1 MKFIN
6 KIYPKLIKYVA
17 VLTVIIFVIG
27 LYFPANASENNNTTD
42 SLIKI
47 LPAASIKQKQDIYLQ
62 LSNIYNYSNFDS
74 AIFYGNLGL
83 NLALLNKL
91 DRNILFEQLTILSK
105 IYSSKGLYN
114 LTWDVLQNV
123 KEVAVTENNY
133 ELLISVEM
141 EIASYYVSQQEYGN
155 AIATLNDAIALVD
168 KHNLFYYK
176 SSVYRRFA
184 SLYIIVNDYP
194 LAYNFIK
201 KALNASYKY
210 NNKIDYVNSLLLKS
224 SLFFKQAKYDS
235 SYIYGIKA
243 IKIAKTTKSKD
254 LLRSAYRS
262 VAMSLMEKKEFD
274 AALLTIDSS
283 LALAIQLSSLAQ
295 ITSMVTYKAHLYSLK
310 YNVDSVLSYVDSTL
324 FYNLKALDLRLKMDN
339 KSMISS
345 SYINIGGNYTVM
357 EKYDSAFYYIN
368 KGLYIAREINLY
380 DYLVY
385 GYGKLTKLYS
395 AQNKYDSALYYAKI
409 KIQYSDTIYKSKT
422 NEEVLFNKSIY
433 ELEKENKRNEIAK
446 SGYMTIII
454 WALSVLFAILVFFII
469 ILARYYFNRKKSLVE
484 VSKLSKIIETTKQA
498 VVLFN
503 KYGIISYVNKGF
515 EDYTGYHKDDVVNE
529 SIFNFTDADGRKIY
543 GEKIIPLI
551 KGQGSWE
558 GEMNIKKKDGSF
570 FISNQICSTFNSSK
584 KNITLYVSIFNDIT
598 IRKEQEQELKNIN
611 NSLSS
616 TLVTRDKMFSII
628 AHDLTGP
635 FSSILGFSKLMA
647 TEFND
652 YNTSDHIKFSQFIYE
667 SGRNTFDLLTNLLHW
682 SRSQLG
688 SVELFTEEIDLLDLI
703 NENVDPLKLMLNKKE
718 ITLLLN
724 VQNGIAVLADNNTMG
739 VVIRNLFSNAIKF
752 TPRLGTI
759 EISAK
764 KNEGKI
770 AVAFIDSG
778 VGMSNSVVANLFNKN
793 KNNSEK
799 GTEDEKGTGLGLH
812 LCKEFIE
819 LNKGT
824 ISVESELGSGTIFTI
839 TIPSA

>member
-1 MKFIN
+1 MKLIN
-6 KIYPKLIKYVA
+6 KIYPTITKYVA
-17 VLTVIIFVIG
+17 ALTVIIFVIG
-27 LYFPANASENNNTTD
+27 LYFPTNASENNYTAD
-42 SLIKI
+42 SLKKS
-47 LPAASIKQKQDIYLQ
+47 LTTATLDQKQDIYLQ
-62 LSNIYNYSNFDS
+62 LSTFYNYFNIDS
-74 AIFYGNLGL
+74 AIFYGDLGL

-91 DRNILFEQLTILSK
+91 DRDILLEQLILVSQ
-105 IYSSKGLYN
+105 IYSTKGLYD
-114 LTWDVLQNV
+114 LSWDALSKV
-123 KEVAVTENNY
+123 KKEAISENNY
-133 ELLISVEM
+133 ELLINVEI
-141 EIASYYVSQQEYGN
+141 EISNYYITKQKYAD
-155 AIATLNDAIALVD
+155 AIAILNDAIALVD

-184 SLYIIVNDYP
+184 SLYIIVNDYV
-194 LAYNFIK
+194 LANNFIE
-201 KALNASYKY
+201 KALNTSAKY
-210 NNKIDYVNSLLLKS
+210 NNKIDYVNSLLLKNR
-224 SLFFKQAKYDS
+224 LLFKQAKYDS
-235 SYIYGIKA
+235 SYYVSIEALILAK
-243 IKIAKTTKSKD
+243 KINSKN
-254 LLRSAYRS
+254 LLRNAYRS

-274 AALLTIDSS
+274 CALLTIDSS
-283 LALAIQLSSLAQ
+283 LVLAKQLNLIAE

-310 YNVDSVLSYVDSTL
+310 NNIDSAL
-324 FYNLKALDLRLKMDN
+324 FYNLIALDLRKKTGN

-345 SYINIGGNYTVM
+345 SYINIGGNYTLLK
-357 EKYDSAFYYIN
+357 KYDSAFYYIK
-368 KGLYIAREINLY
+368 KGLDIAHEINWY
-380 DYLVY
+380 EYLVY
-385 GYGKLTKLYS
+385 GYGKLAKLYF
-395 AQNKYDSALYYAKI
+395 AQNIYDSALYYAKI

-433 ELEKENKRNEIAK
+433 ELEKENTRNEIAK
-446 SGYMTIII
+446 SGYMTIVI
-454 WALSVLFAILVFFII
+454 WALSVLFAILGFFII
-469 ILARYYFNRKKSLVE
+469 ILVRYYFNRKKSLVE
-484 VSKLSKIIETTKQA
+484 VSKLSTIIGTTKQA
-498 VVLFN
+498 VVIFN
-503 KYGIISYVNKGF
+503 KYGVISYVNKGF
-515 EDYTGYHKDDVVNE
+515 EDYTGYYKADVVNE
-529 SIFNFTDADGRKIY
+529 SVFNFTDGDGRKIY

-584 KNITLYVSIFNDIT
+584 KNLILYVSIFNDIT

-611 NSLSS
+611 NNLSS

-667 SGRNTFDLLTNLLHW
+667 SSRNTFDLLTNLLHW

-688 SVELFTEEIDLLDLI
+688 SVELFIEEIDLIDLI
-703 NENVDPLKLMLNKKE
+703 SENVDPLKLMLNKKE
-718 ITLLLN
+718 ITLSLN
-724 VQNGIAVLADNNTMG
+724 VQNGIAILADNNTMG

-759 EISAK
+759 EISAI

-778 VGMSNSVVANLFNKN
+778 VGMSNLVMSNLFNKN
-793 KNNSEK
+793 KNISEK

-824 ISVESELGSGTIFTI
+824 ISVESELGAGTKFTI